1 MFQELGTSLLYLS
14 NKTDDESYTL
24 SYENLYPCRSF
35 QISSIIKRTE
45 NHLDFQW
52 VPNITANI
60 NNSELE
66 KVLVWKKI
74 SLKKI
79 AQVVKVL
86 GNRNLSYMKILP
98 PPPPRTP
105 TPLKFHIVP
114 WSPSK
119 TKNVSHLI
127 YFTHFLDSLS
137 LSFCGHFGSPYS
149 VKIFYRFLT
158 CLGSFNLRTI
168 SHWNLL
174 KTSIIERMYC

>member
-79 AQVVKVL
+79 ALVVKVL
-86 GNRNLSYMKILP
+86 GNRNLSYMKIIH
-98 PPPPRTP
+98 
-105 TPLKFHIVP
+105 FQP
-114 WSPSK
+114 WLGLLLHCSK
-119 TKNVSHLI
+119 TW
-127 YFTHFLDSLS
+127 YWTFA
-137 LSFCGHFGSPYS
+137 
-149 VKIFYRFLT
+149 
-158 CLGSFNLRTI
+158 
-168 SHWNLL
+168 NLL
-174 KTSIIERMYC
+174 RYLLYPGCSSCLVHESCG